1 MVVEDLTAEEQQIAA
16 GTSYAYWATQ
26 QLLRT
31 TTSTHRLLPC
41 DETISSAIRMATR
54 EARRHYVGENGNY
67 ERALLRLKRSLQ
79 WRKERRVDL
88 LRLCFAVEE
97 EDDDDDVADNG
108 DPSHVRKNEDEPLAL
123 WQSTVVALSKD
134 DAKICCHYEKLIE
147 REMQIQP
154 MAVRGHDRENRPIIV
169 KWSRRQKW
177 NSNDANAGEEAYVL
191 ANLYVTE
198 RAIACAECS
207 SQGMG
212 ERLTTIFDFGN
223 YSSANAPP
231 TKLIVDTTVMLQ
243 ANYPERVGRVL
254 ILGAPLWMQAV
265 FTLLTPL
272 LAKKTRQHI
281 SVLRSVE
288 ASTAPS
294 LMSSIWPIAAAAAAI
309 NERDDTVRAVV
320 EPRQAMPFMLKDAKL
335 VTELNMDRQLKSVP
349 FHELYYFMNPR
360 ENGNDS

>member
-1 MVVEDLTAEEQQIAA
+1 M
-16 GTSYAYWATQ
+16 
-26 QLLRT
+26 
-31 TTSTHRLLPC
+31 
-41 DETISSAIRMATR
+41 
-54 EARRHYVGENGNY
+54 
-67 ERALLRLKRSLQ
+67 
-79 WRKERRVDL
+79 DL
-88 LRLCFAVEE
+88 LRLCFAAVVVVE
-97 EDDDDDVADNG
+97 DDYDDDDVDNG
-108 DPSHVRKNEDEPLAL
+108 DPSHVRKNADEPLAL
-123 WQSTVVALSKD
+123 WQSTVVALSKE

-207 SQGMG
+207 SRGMG

-223 YSSANAPP
+223 YNSANAPP

-254 ILGAPLWMQAV
+254 ILGAPIWMQAV

-288 ASTAPS
+288 SSTAPS
-294 LMSSIWPIAAAAAAI
+294 LMSSLWPMGGAVATAASAV
-309 NERDDTVRAVV
+309 NVRDDTVRAVV

-349 FHELYYFMNPR
+349 FHELYDFMDPR